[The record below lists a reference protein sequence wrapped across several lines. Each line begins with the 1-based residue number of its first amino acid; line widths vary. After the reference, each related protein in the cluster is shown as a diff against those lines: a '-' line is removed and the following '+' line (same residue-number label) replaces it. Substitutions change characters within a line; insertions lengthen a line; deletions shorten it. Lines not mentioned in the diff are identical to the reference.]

1 MPFMGGSRQRN
12 VAPTAS
18 TVPAVPDHPRSLD
31 GRVTIVTGAASGMG
45 RAIATLLAAEGAS
58 VAALDVAADG
68 LQDTASAI
76 EADGGRVVARVCD
89 MADGGA
95 IVETVAEVRAELG
108 PTDIVVNCA
117 GVSIV
122 ADIGNDAY
130 EAAWEATMAV
140 NLTAY
145 VRLVRATVDDL
156 TRAGQGR
163 IVNIA
168 STEGLGATAFISPY
182 TASKHGVIGL
192 TRSLAVELG
201 PRGVTVNAVC
211 PGPIRTGM
219 TAGIPDDAKE
229 KFARRRVPM
238 RRYGEPDEVAHV
250 VWSLVLPGA
259 SFITGAVIPV
269 DGGLTVQNT

>member
-1 MPFMGGSRQRN
+1 MPSELRTL
-12 VAPTAS
+12 A
-18 TVPAVPDHPRSLD
+18 
-31 GRVTIVTGAASGMG
+31 GRVALVTGAASGMG
-45 RAIATLLAAEGAS
+45 RAIARLLAADGAHVGAVDVVEEG
-58 VAALDVAADG
+58 LR
-68 LQDTASAI
+68 DTAATI
-76 EADGGRVVARVCD
+76 TDGGGHVVTHVCD
-89 MADGGA
+89 MADGA
-95 IVETVAEVRAELG
+95 SVVESATAARSELG
-108 PTDIVVNCA
+108 PIDIVVNCA
-117 GVSIV
+117 GVSIP

-130 EAAWEATMAV
+130 EAAWDRTMAI

-156 TRAGQGR
+156 ARDAQGR

-192 TRSLAVELG
+192 TRALAVELG
-201 PRGVTVNAVC
+201 PLGVTVNAVC

-219 TAGIPDDAKE
+219 TAAIPDDAKR

-259 SFITGAVIPV
+259 SYITGAAIPV

>member
-1 MPFMGGSRQRN
+1 
-12 VAPTAS
+12 
-18 TVPAVPDHPRSLD
+18 VPDISRSIVGKTAL
-31 GRVTIVTGAASGMG
+31 VTGAASGMG
-45 RAIATLLAAEGAS
+45 QAIAELLATEGAR
-58 VAALDVAADG
+58 VALLDVNEDG
-68 LQDTASAI
+68 LDRTAHTIARAGG
-76 EADGGRVVARVCD
+76 EAVTHVCD
-89 MADGGA
+89 MADQGA
-95 IVETVAEVRAELG
+95 IVDNVGAVRSQLG
-108 PTDIVVNCA
+108 SIDIVVNNA
-117 GVSIV
+117 GVSIPV
-122 ADIGNDAY
+122 DIGNEGYD
-130 EAAWEATMAV
+130 AAWDRTLAI

-145 VRLVRATVDDL
+145 ACVIRATVDDL
-156 TRAGQGR
+156 AREQAGR

-192 TRSLAVELG
+192 TRGLAVELA
-201 PRGVTVNAVC
+201 PRGVTVNAIC

-219 TAGIPDDAKE
+219 TAGIPEDAKQ

-238 RRYGEPDEVAHV
+238 RRYGEPTEVAHM